1 MLDKNETYNAKLK
14 MYLAGPLFSL
24 AERTFNQNLKQL
36 LSSYFDVYL
45 PQEDGGLI
53 INMIKAGLPPKL
65 ASQKVFDIDIRAM
78 NECDVFLIILDG
90 RSVDEGAAFEL
101 GFAHAKGKP
110 CYGLKTDFR
119 QLLAFGN
126 NPMIDGPIKKIF
138 ENIEEL
144 LDWAK
149 SNCDRGLNS
158 VDNEAKDREESES
171 IKTEAKS
178 SSPS

>member
-1 MLDKNETYNAKLK
+1 MLRKYKITICKPK
-14 MYLAGPLFSL
+14 IYLAGPLFSV
-24 AERTFNQNLKQL
+24 AERTFNHNLKKL

-53 INMIKAGLPPKL
+53 VNMINAGMPSKL

-78 NECDVFLIILDG
+78 NECDLLLIILDG

-101 GFAHAKGKP
+101 GYAHAKRKP

-119 QLLAFGN
+119 QLSTFGN
-126 NPMIDGPIKKIF
+126 NPMIDGPIERTF
-138 ENIEEL
+138 ESIDEL

-149 SNCDRGLNS
+149 SYS
-158 VDNEAKDREESES
+158 ERELSDEEIGSKNNK
-171 IKTEAKS
+171 KTKLLETEK
-178 SSPS
+178 

>member
-1 MLDKNETYNAKLK
+1 MFRKHMHETRKLK
-14 MYLAGPLFSL
+14 LYLAGPLFSL
-24 AERTFNQNLKQL
+24 AERTFNHNLKKL
-36 LSSYFDVYL
+36 LTSYFDVYL

-53 INMIKAGLPPKL
+53 IHMIKDGLPPKL

-78 NECDVFLIILDG
+78 NECDVLLIILDG
-90 RSVDEGAAFEL
+90 RCVDEGAAFEL

-126 NPMIDGPIKKIF
+126 NPMIDGPLEQTF
-138 ENIEEL
+138 GNIEEL

-149 SNCDRGLNS
+149 SYHNQKSPSEVED
-158 VDNEAKDREESES
+158 EANQEEKIML
-171 IKTEAKS
+171 IKTEAKK
-178 SSPS
+178 